1 MLTVISPAKRLDL
14 TPVDMSTATDPA
26 FQKDAMTLVKTA
38 RKLTHKDLQKL
49 MKISEPLAKL
59 NVQRF
64 KVFAE
69 EPSDEDVK
77 PAALAFDG
85 DTYQGLD
92 AKTINEVDMAY
103 AQRRLRILS
112 GLYGLLRPL
121 DRIQPYRLEMGSRL
135 ATRRAKTLY
144 EFWGRK
150 IAKTLNAE
158 GEAEGTTLLLNCAS
172 QEYFGSVDRKALAL
186 DVIEPVFLERKD
198 GKEKIVS
205 FYAKKARGAMARFV
219 IENRAETRDDLK
231 EFAAGGYAYQ
241 ADQSEPHRMVFA
253 RDYPQ

>member
-121 DRIQPYRLEMGSRL
+121 DR
-135 ATRRAKTLY
+135 
-144 EFWGRK
+144 
-150 IAKTLNAE
+150 
-158 GEAEGTTLLLNCAS
+158 
-172 QEYFGSVDRKALAL
+172 
-186 DVIEPVFLERKD
+186 
-198 GKEKIVS
+198 
-205 FYAKKARGAMARFV
+205 
-219 IENRAETRDDLK
+219 
-231 EFAAGGYAYQ
+231 
-241 ADQSEPHRMVFA
+241 
-253 RDYPQ
+253 